1 MNSMITTQPLTGTA
15 KTSDGRN
22 TRNPSPSGDPWW
34 DDERNVAMVERGA
47 EQIRHGLGKELS
59 LQEIDALLGV

>member
-1 MNSMITTQPLTGTA
+1 MITTQTFVETNSEGQ
-15 KTSDGRN
+15 SHI
-22 TRNPSPSGDPWW
+22 NPSPSGDPWW

-47 EQIRHGLGKELS
+47 EQIRRGLGQELS